1 MTMDINIAIG
11 MLEVTN
17 SSRQLNCRGSLAVV
31 LKQRY
36 RMGFGQVSVVSVD
49 AIEKA
54 PTITLQNEPLTCT
67 G

>member
-1 MTMDINIAIG
+1 MPAVPEEDA
-11 MLEVTN
+11 E
-17 SSRQLNCRGSLAVV
+17 RGGRRRWTVRPIDADEL

-54 PTITLQNEPLTCT
+54 PPSPRRTNR
-67 G
+67 